1 MQVPI
6 NQANVVKK
14 EIGAHIFEEI
24 SAKENMKVDEVFETM
39 ASILLDRHKH
49 ERSESVFLKGKG
61 KEKEK
66 KGCC

>member
-1 MQVPI
+1 
-6 NQANVVKK
+6 
-14 EIGAHIFEEI
+14 
-24 SAKENMKVDEVFETM
+24 MKVDEVFETM